1 MVQIFSRLRCET
13 TGDSRNLSAINNLAN
28 EVLTTYARSQDRTEV
43 SGHLP
48 YAPNERN
55 IHIMRTNSW
64 STIISELVIYTIKL
78 SVLIIMRLNGCRVLK
93 ERSYG
98 YSKGIT

>member
-1 MVQIFSRLRCET
+1 MLQIFSRLRCET

-48 YAPNERN
+48 YDSKRAKHSYNADKFLEHHRF
-55 IHIMRTNSW
+55 
-64 STIISELVIYTIKL
+64 
-78 SVLIIMRLNGCRVLK
+78 RV
-93 ERSYG
+93 G
-98 YSKGIT
+98 